1 MKPNHLVRVVSLLSN
16 SRKTERGAKQA
27 LISGAVRSAPFA
39 LLVLASA
46 ALTAQVARQENVAP
60 LRNWATP
67 LYWQANQMETS
78 AQGLPVKAAPQLQFS
93 ANAVSTNALT
103 FVAITPCRLV
113 DTRGAAAGFN
123 GISPFSGP
131 SIPAAGTITIPVQSP
146 TEATSDTTPAPCGV
160 IPSIAQAYSFNVTV
174 VPPAAGAAVDYVS
187 LWPAGSAQPFVST
200 LDDPQGAIVSNAV
213 IVPAGPTSSPG
224 YGGVSVYNHGPA
236 TTDVIIDMNGY
247 YAAPTDVNNNTA
259 IGFATLA
266 NNTTGTVNTAIGAG
280 ALYSNT
286 TGSQNTASGAGA
298 LYYNTTGNDNAAS
311 GTGALYSNTTGS
323 NNTASGN
330 GALSANTTGNNNTAT
345 GQAALNA
352 NTTGSGNTGSGAG
365 ALQANTTGNQ
375 NTASGQAALHVNTTG
390 YYNVATGAQA
400 LQSNTTGSNNTVSGQ
415 AAMLNNTTGCC
426 NTAVGQAALNANTTA
441 NSNTAVGGSA
451 LQNNTTGNN
460 NTAVGQGALLN
471 NTTGVNNVAVG
482 QNALN
487 AITTSNGNSALG
499 AGALS
504 AFIGTQN
511 TAVGN
516 FALGASGGGVAN
528 VAVGW
533 QALGAA
539 TGGDNNIAIGNQA
552 AHNVTGNANNIHIGS
567 QGNAADN
574 NTIRIGTPG
583 TQTSFFAAGV
593 SGTTTG
599 LSGAVNVVVDANGQ
613 LGTVSSSQRFK
624 EDIQDMGE
632 ASSGLLR
639 LRPVTFRYKQPYE
652 DGSKPIDYGLIAEEV
667 AQVYPDLAVRGADG
681 QIQTVQY
688 QKLTPMLL
696 NEVQK
701 QAQQIRS
708 LEERLAA
715 LEAVLPGAPEPVR

>member
-1 MKPNHLVRVVSLLSN
+1 MIDLKYSGRSASLL
-16 SRKTERGAKQA
+16 AF
-27 LISGAVRSAPFA
+27 LPLVCLPMAVTGQR
-39 LLVLASA
+39 V
-46 ALTAQVARQENVAP
+46 RENAVP

-67 LYWQANQMETS
+67 LYWQANQAEN
-78 AQGLPVKAAPQLQFS
+78 AVQGSPLKAAPQLVFS
-93 ANAVSTNALT
+93 ANQVSANALT
-103 FVAITPCRLV
+103 FIAITPCRLV

-131 SIPAAGTITIPVQSP
+131 SIPALGTITIPVQSP
-146 TEATSDTTPAPCGV
+146 TEASTNTTPAPCGV
-160 IPSIAQAYSFNVTV
+160 IPSIAQAYSFNLTV
-174 VPPAAGAAVDYVS
+174 VPPGAGAAVDYVS

-236 TTDVIIDMNGY
+236 TTDVIIDMNGFF
-247 YAAPTDVNNNTA
+247 AAPSDLNGNTA
-259 IGFATLA
+259 IG
-266 NNTTGTVNTAIGAG
+266 
-280 ALYSNT
+280 
-286 TGSQNTASGAGA
+286 
-298 LYYNTTGNDNAAS
+298 
-311 GTGALYSNTTGS
+311 
-323 NNTASGN
+323 
-330 GALSANTTGNNNTAT
+330 LSALTSNTTGNNNTAV
-345 GQAALNA
+345 GSDALEV
-352 NTTGSGNTGSGAG
+352 NTTGIHNTAVGAD
-365 ALQANTTGNQ
+365 ALASNTTGGANTAVGNETLQ
-375 NTASGQAALHVNTTG
+375 SNTTGGGNTAVGGLSLTTNTTGADNTAIGQWSLENNATGNNNTASGQAALQDNT
-390 YYNVATGAQA
+390 
-400 LQSNTTGSNNTVSGQ
+400 S
-415 AAMLNNTTGCC
+415 GCC
-426 NTAVGQAALNANTTA
+426 NTAVGQAALLNNTTA

-451 LQNNTTGNN
+451 LQNNTTGCC
-460 NTAVGQGALLN
+460 NTAVGQNALAN

-511 TAVGN
+511 TAVGTG
-516 FALGASGGGVAN
+516 ALGTSGGGVAN

-533 QALGAA
+533 GALGAA
-539 TGGDNNIAIGNQA
+539 TGGNNNIAIGNLA
-552 AHNVTGNANNIHIGS
+552 AHNLTGNANNIHIGS
-567 QGNAADN
+567 EGSAADN
-574 NTIRIGTPG
+574 NTIRIGTSG

-593 SGTTTG
+593 SGVTTG

-613 LGTVSSSQRFK
+613 LGTVSSSQRYK
-624 EDIQDMGE
+624 EDIQDMGD

-696 NEVQK
+696 NELQK
-701 QAQQIRS
+701 QAEQIRRQAEQNRI

-715 LEAVLPGAPEPVR
+715 VEALLGADR